1 MTEPS
6 TRLLRFIQVMPRAP
20 VDGHFR
26 LRDLPSS
33 GKRIDLLCRVLA
45 AAFDWGP
52 DTWPRSR
59 IEVMAVLGN
68 AVRITFHYPAEQLP
82 VGERAWATVIRDALQ
97 GHPPPFVTVDQCDLR
112 DVVRE
117 LTTRPSS
124 RVWVLEENG
133 DPFRAAFDEGTAAQN
148 SFMLGNHVGLDS
160 VAQSVVKEFDIPRLT
175 LGRRSMLSSH
185 CISTVISEFER
196 MT

>member
-1 MTEPS
+1 MTES
-6 TRLLRFIQVMPRAP
+6 SARLLRFIQVMPNAS
-20 VDGHFR
+20 VDGRFH

-52 DTWPRSR
+52 DTWPKSR
-59 IEVMAVLGN
+59 IEVVAVLGN
-68 AVRITFHYPAEQLP
+68 TVRMVFHYPSERLP

-97 GHPPPFVTVDQCDLR
+97 GDPAPFVTVGQCNLHDT
-112 DVVRE
+112 VRE
-117 LTTRPSS
+117 LMAHSDS
-124 RVWVLEENG
+124 RVWVLEESG
-133 DPFRAAFDEGTAAQN
+133 YPFRTALDMGTAAQN

-160 VAQSVVKEFDIPRLT
+160 VAQSVVEEFNIPRLT